1 MNLLKKLSYQD
12 LLKANKI
19 YIGLFKK
26 YPTND
31 NISMLLNIKNELKNR
46 QSFCYRNRIKNN

>member
-26 YPTND
+26 HPTNK
-31 NISMLLNIKNELKNR
+31 NICMLLNIKNELKNR
-46 QSFCYRNRIKNN
+46 IKNN